1 MTANYELGRDKAN
14 PKGITREEPSETAH
28 PIAALL
34 LVGPQ
39 CALDAKKR
47 PKEMRM
53 DAWSRSLKLAVAGE
67 TQSWEETSYLTWVVF
82 SWTFIVIRD
91 RASS

>member
-14 PKGITREEPSETAH
+14 PKGITRGEPSETAH

-53 DAWSRSLKLAVAGE
+53 DAWSRSLKRSG
-67 TQSWEETSYLTWVVF
+67 S
-82 SWTFIVIRD
+82 
-91 RASS
+91 RADAELGGN

>member
-1 MTANYELGRDKAN
+1 LAVTANYELGRDEAN
-14 PKGITREEPSETAH
+14 PKGITREEPSETAY

-39 CALDAKKR
+39 CALDAKER

-53 DAWSRSLKLAVAGE
+53 DAWSRSLKLAAAGQ
-67 TQSWEETSYLTWVVF
+67 TRSWEETSYLTRTVF
-82 SWTFIVIRD
+82 SWTFMVCVPAR
-91 RASS
+91 